1 MSGHSKWS
9 SIKHKK
15 AATDAKRG
23 QLFTK
28 IARDITMAAQN
39 GQDPNPETNPPLRL
53 AMQKAKSANMPN
65 DNVDRAIKRAFGPGD
80 GESLVEVTYEGYGP
94 GGCAVLVDAVT
105 TNRNRTVAEVRHA
118 FSRTGGSMAESGSVA
133 WQFERRGVIS
143 LDKSVI
149 DEEDLSLTAIDA
161 GALDIE
167 DAGSMIDVITEPTDL
182 IDIKDELE
190 DKGFSIA
197 NADSLQVA
205 KQRVALSDSDGR
217 TVLRL
222 FDLLDDLDDVARVHS
237 NADFSDS
244 LFDELD

>member
-1 MSGHSKWS
+1 
-9 SIKHKK
+9 
-15 AATDAKRG
+15 
-23 QLFTK
+23 
-28 IARDITMAAQN
+28 
-39 GQDPNPETNPPLRL
+39 
-53 AMQKAKSANMPN
+53 
-65 DNVDRAIKRAFGPGD
+65 
-80 GESLVEVTYEGYGP
+80 
-94 GGCAVLVDAVT
+94 
-105 TNRNRTVAEVRHA
+105 
-118 FSRTGGSMAESGSVA
+118 MAESGSVA

>member
-1 MSGHSKWS
+1 
-9 SIKHKK
+9 
-15 AATDAKRG
+15 
-23 QLFTK
+23 
-28 IARDITMAAQN
+28 
-39 GQDPNPETNPPLRL
+39 
-53 AMQKAKSANMPN
+53 
-65 DNVDRAIKRAFGPGD
+65 
-80 GESLVEVTYEGYGP
+80 
-94 GGCAVLVDAVT
+94 
-105 TNRNRTVAEVRHA
+105 
-118 FSRTGGSMAESGSVA
+118 MAESGSVA

-205 KQRVALSDSDGR
+205 KQRVELSDSDGR

-222 FDLLDDLDDVARVHS
+222 FELLDDLDDVARVHS